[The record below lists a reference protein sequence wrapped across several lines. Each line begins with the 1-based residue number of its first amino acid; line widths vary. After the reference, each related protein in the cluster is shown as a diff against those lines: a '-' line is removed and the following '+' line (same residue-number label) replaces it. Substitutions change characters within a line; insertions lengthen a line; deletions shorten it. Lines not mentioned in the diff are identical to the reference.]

1 MPNPP
6 LETAQDVLAAGLPEP
21 LRPLARL
28 AFDYWWSWQRG
39 GEELWRAVDPDRWDA
54 SGHNPVRLLREAP
67 RQTLERAAQDG
78 ALLAELRRLVLA
90 LEAVHAA
97 PEAPAPPA
105 SADAPIAF
113 LCAEYAVHAS
123 LPIYS
128 GGLGVLAGDLLK
140 EASDRR
146 TPLVAVGLLYRR
158 GYFHQRLDPTGLQH
172 EYWTTIAPEQ
182 LALEPARDAAG
193 GPLTVQVPIRD
204 RSVEARIWRAQVGRI
219 PLYLLDTDVR
229 RERAHRTGS
238 SPRSST
244 SATASTGSCSTRSS
258 ASAACARS
266 PRSASG
272 QRSTT

>member
-146 TPLVAVGLLYRR
+146 TPLVAVGLVYRR
-158 GYFHQRLDPTGLQH
+158 GYFHQRLDPSGLQH

-182 LALEPARDAAG
+182 LPLEPARDAAG
-193 GPLTVQVPIRD
+193 GPLTVTVPSAIETSR
-204 RSVEARIWRAQVGRI
+204 RASGGRRLAGSRCTCST
-219 PLYLLDTDVR
+219 PTCPR
-229 RERAHRTGS
+229 TRPSTGS

-244 SATASTGSCSTRSS
+244 SATANTGSCSTRSS